1 MSIFI
6 SQMWTIVTQTRAFTE
21 NVKMEKSPIRVYV
34 VKVLT
39 LFWSV

>member
-21 NVKMEKSPIRVYV
+21 NVKMEKKCGVI
-34 VKVLT
+34 L
-39 LFWSV
+39 